1 MYVSKDA
8 DCMLTRVQDG
18 IHLMSAQKNVE
29 CTCFATIWSHLARSP
44 YSSGMKLLL
53 DIKQKL
59 GLCHDVD
66 KPNPSL
72 SRVLDNVEVQSSSL
86 IWMHD
91 TTQPPFPGKKQEDNF
106 YFVPRRNCTTVE
118 RYPPTR
124 MIRRHLWNV

>member
-1 MYVSKDA
+1 
-8 DCMLTRVQDG
+8 
-18 IHLMSAQKNVE
+18 
-29 CTCFATIWSHLARSP
+29 
-44 YSSGMKLLL
+44 MKLLL

-91 TTQPPFPGKKQEDNF
+91 TTQPPFPCKKQEDNF